1 MRKVIIS
8 IILLACSNS
17 FSRVVLEKVE
27 HPKKV
32 VAIKIID
39 RIQYGEDEEFLQK
52 LDKLKKDGY
61 IIKNNAIQFN
71 TPGGSS
77 HAAKEIGKI
86 IRNRK
91 LNTFVAPNAEC
102 GSACIYAI
110 IGGIVRNI
118 YGEVS
123 VHRTSYND
131 TVPLEKLKKF
141 IDWNDAGIYKH
152 IYEMGIHSKLAV
164 EILNTPHWTSR
175 RISKVELDNWS
186 INGTNRVYEEFHS
199 RLIASELNSSVDD
212 IQEIL
217 HRLIF
222 DCDTQVREFTI
233 SQWDCIRVK
242 YYWDKRKIPSN
253 KIPPKAPSYLLERF
267 NYNKSQNLL
276 RLDN

>member
-1 MRKVIIS
+1 MQFLKLL
-8 IILLACSNS
+8 IILLVFDVNAKII
-17 FSRVVLEKVE
+17 VEKIDF
-27 HPKKV
+27 PKKV
-32 VAIKIID
+32 AIVKVVQ
-39 RIQYGEDEEFLQK
+39 RIQYEEDLIFK
-52 LDKLKKDGY
+52 KVLDQLSEQGFS
-61 IIKNNAIQFN
+61 IKNNAIVFDTQ
-71 TPGGSS
+71 GGSS

-86 IRNRK
+86 IRSRNF
-91 LNTFVAPNAEC
+91 NTFFAPNAEC

-110 IGGIVRNI
+110 IGGVVRNI

-152 IYEMGIHSKLAV
+152 IHEMGINSKLAI
-164 EILNTPHWTSR
+164 EILNTPHWTSQ

-186 INGTNRVYEEFHS
+186 INGTNRMYEEFRS

-217 HRLIF
+217 HRLIL
-222 DCDTQVREFTI
+222 DCDSQVREFTI
-233 SQWDCIRVK
+233 SQWDCIRIK
-242 YYWDKRKIPSN
+242 YYWVKRKIPSN

-267 NYNKSQNLL
+267 NYNKSQNFL

>member
-1 MRKVIIS
+1 MKIFVALCF
-8 IILLACSNS
+8 LLCIDAQSKI
-17 FSRVVLEKVE
+17 VVEKVDF
-27 HPKKV
+27 PKKV
-32 VAIKIID
+32 AIVKVVQ
-39 RIQYGEDEEFLQK
+39 RIQYEEDLIFKK
-52 LDKLKKDGY
+52 LLDQLSEQGFS
-61 IIKNNAIQFN
+61 IKNNAIVFD
-71 TPGGSS
+71 TKGGSS

-91 LNTFVAPNAEC
+91 LNTFVAANAEC

-110 IGGIVRNI
+110 IGGVVRNV
-118 YGEVS
+118 YGDVS

-141 IDWNDAGIYKH
+141 IDWNDAVIYKH
-152 IYEMGIHSKLAV
+152 IYEMGINSKLAI

-186 INGTNRVYEEFHS
+186 INGTNRLYEEFRS